1 MRSRSFEVARRLFR
15 VTCGLKGASVPAD
28 REDTST
34 LARST
39 LDVRVGGFNDLRIV
53 RDLEVWELLGGGRRS
68 GGYA

>member
-39 LDVRVGGFNDLRIV
+39 LGGFNDLRIV
-53 RDLEVWELLGGGRRS
+53 RDVEVWELYGG
-68 GGYA
+68 A